1 MRRLEGKLAVVT
13 GAGSGIGEAIARRFA
28 SEGAEVVVADI
39 DAAAGKRVAASI
51 VTDGGLALAIQTDI
65 ADRASVEAMMAEA
78 VATRRA
84 PDVLVNN
91 AGVNVFNDPLRGADE
106 EWRRCMAIDLEG
118 AWHCCRAALP
128 HMLAK
133 GKGAIVNI
141 ASNHS
146 FQVTKNSFPYPV
158 AKHALI
164 GLTRQLAIQYADQ
177 GVIVNAISPGWIDT
191 PLATRSFAKAADPA
205 AARAAAEAKQPLKR
219 LGRPEEIAAVAAM
232 LASDEARFIVGS
244 NLIVDGG
251 IGIRMYE

>member
-28 SEGAEVVVADI
+28 SEGAEVVIAEL
-39 DAAAGKRVAASI
+39 DAAAGGRVAASI
-51 VTDGGLALAIQTDI
+51 AAEGGLALAIQTDI
-65 ADRASVEAMMAEA
+65 ADRASVEAMMAEV
-78 VATRRA
+78 VAKRRG

-91 AGVNVFNDPLRGADE
+91 AGVNVFNDPLKGTDE

-133 GKGAIVNI
+133 GSGAIINI

-146 FQVTKNSFPYPV
+146 FQVGKNSFPYPV

-164 GLTRQLAIQYADQ
+164 GLTRQLAVQYADQ

-191 PLATRSFAKAADPA
+191 PLATRGFASAPDPA
-205 AARAAAEAKQPLKR
+205 AARARAEARQLVKR
-219 LGRPEEIAAVAAM
+219 LGRPEEIAAVAAL